1 MEKGRKW
8 ELLSSLLKLVSTALS
23 NFSSAF
29 KPFTGWF
36 QQMSSFSLL
45 LFSNNLNLF
54 QKLLF
59 IYPLKK
65 IAEQCP
71 SANTCRRLFWC
82 ESMCL
87 VPYDC
92 PSWETFLQQ
101 PISTSPS
108 IVVASYKLTFYFKF
122 FLSVYVSF
130 TLLFIIFLII
140 CS

>member
-23 NFSSAF
+23 NLSSAF

-54 QKLLF
+54 QNFFLYIVF
-59 IYPLKK
+59 KK
-65 IAEQCP
+65 IAEHCP

-108 IVVASYKLTFYFKF
+108 IVVASYELTFYSKF